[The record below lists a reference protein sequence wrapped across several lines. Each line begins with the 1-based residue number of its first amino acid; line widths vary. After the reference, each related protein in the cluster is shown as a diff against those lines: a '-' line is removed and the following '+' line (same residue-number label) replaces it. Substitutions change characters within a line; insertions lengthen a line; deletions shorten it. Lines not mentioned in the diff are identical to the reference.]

1 MRRSQTILLVVA
13 SVALCAS
20 ALSPTE
26 RAWAQTGSTRAEAE
40 RDPILKA
47 MLVELARN
55 QSRLQLQNFE
65 KPYFLE
71 FRIDDVVEYKANA
84 AYGALTG
91 EGETHNRVARVRVRV
106 GSYKLDNSHAK
117 AQSQLAILMQRVG
130 LGGDG
135 MVAVEVIDDDPVA
148 LRYGLWTAADT
159 AYKQALDD
167 YASKQAELKTI
178 ETQPQANDL
187 AQEKPVVSLE
197 PVQHIAIDR
206 PVWKQAIMESSG
218 LFLTDPTAKAFAH
231 EIQTSQGSVEARVR
245 TEYLVNSEGTIVRK
259 SYSEYHAE
267 TAFTAQAADGM
278 HLERSAPVSGTTAEA
293 LGTAQRFHNATLR
306 ALTGLDELC
315 KAPVV
320 GEEYHGPVLLAGNAA
335 ARSFDDLFARA
346 VEARAPALGS
356 SARTTGSYAS
366 SYQTRVLPESFKV
379 VDDPTLTT
387 LATKSLIGAYAVDD
401 EGVPA
406 QKVTLV
412 DSGKLVGYL
421 MGREPIRDFPE
432 SNGHGR
438 AGNGQAP
445 RTNIGVLQVEV
456 GNPISEDALLK
467 KLIDMGKDAGQTY
480 VYLVETLSGPS
491 HPRTL
496 VRIKVGD
503 GSREVVRGGQLGDL
517 DLRNFRAGI
526 LAAGDQ
532 PYVYNVFGDV
542 PATVIAPALLFDE
555 LTVKRAEEKNVNLP
569 YYSPPAE

>member
-1 MRRSQTILLVVA
+1 MRTARMVLVAVA
-13 SVALCAS
+13 YAFVWASTLVSFEFAS
-20 ALSPTE
+20 A
-26 RAWAQTGSTRAEAE
+26 QTASTREEAE
-40 RDPILKA
+40 QDPILKA

-71 FRIDDVVEYKANA
+71 FRIDDVAEYKATSA
-84 AYGALTG
+84 FGAPTG
-91 EGETHNRVARVRVRV
+91 EAEAHSRIAHVRVRV
-106 GSYKLDNSHAK
+106 GSYKLDNSGVK
-117 AQSQLAILMQRVG
+117 PQGQLAILMQRAG
-130 LGGDG
+130 IGGDG
-135 MVAVEVIDDDPVA
+135 MVAIEVVDDDPVA

-178 ETQPQANDL
+178 ETQPQADDL
-187 AQEKPVVSLE
+187 AQAKPIISLE
-197 PVQHIAIDR
+197 PIQHISIDR
-206 PVWKQAIMESSG
+206 SAWKRNIVESSG
-218 LFLTDPTAKAFAH
+218 LFLTDPSVKAFAA
-231 EIQTSQGSVEARVR
+231 EIQTSEGSLEARVR
-245 TEYLVNSEGTIVRK
+245 TEYLVNSEGAIVRK

-278 HLERSAPVSGTTAEA
+278 HLERSAPVSGTTAQA
-293 LGTAQRFHNATLR
+293 LGTAQRFHDATLH

-315 KAPVV
+315 KAPLVS
-320 GEEYHGPVLLAGNAA
+320 EEYHGPVLLAGNAA
-335 ARSFDDLFARA
+335 ARSFADLFAHA

-366 SYQTRVLPESFKV
+366 SYQTRVLPETFKV

-387 LATKSLIGAYAVDD
+387 LAKKSLIGAYTVDD

-421 MGREPIRDFPE
+421 MSREPIRDFPQ

-438 AGNGQAP
+438 AGSGQAP
-445 RTNIGVLQVEV
+445 RTNIGVLEVEAA
-456 GNPISEDALLK
+456 NPVSEDALVK
-467 KLIDMGKDAGQTY
+467 KLLDMGKDAGLTY
-480 VYLVETLSGPS
+480 VYLVETLGGPS
-491 HPRTL
+491 RPRTL
-496 VRIKVGD
+496 VRIKVAD

-526 LAAGDQ
+526 LAGGDE

-542 PATVIAPALLFDE
+542 PATVIAPPLLFDE

-569 YYSPPAE
+569 YYPPPN

>member
-1 MRRSQTILLVVA
+1 MRSARIVLVA
-13 SVALCAS
+13 MACAILCA
-20 ALSPTE
+20 LSLLPLE
-26 RAWAQTGSTRAEAE
+26 FADAQTGSTPAEAE
-40 RDPILKA
+40 QDPILKA

-55 QSRLQLQNFE
+55 QSRLHLQNFE

-71 FRIDDVVEYKANA
+71 FRIDDVVEYKAA
-84 AYGALTG
+84 SAYGALTG
-91 EGETHNRVARVRVRV
+91 ETESHSRVAHVRVRV
-106 GSYKLDNSHAK
+106 GSYKLDNSGVK
-117 AQSQLAILMQRVG
+117 PQSQLAIMMQRAG
-130 LGGDG
+130 IGGDG
-135 MVAVEVIDDDPVA
+135 MIAIEVVDDDPVA

-187 AQEKPVVSLE
+187 ARAKPIISLE
-197 PVQHIAIDR
+197 PVQHISIDR
-206 PVWKQAIMESSG
+206 SAWKQNIVESSG
-218 LFLTDPTAKAFAH
+218 LFLTDPTVKSFAA
-231 EIQTSQGSVEARVR
+231 EIQTSEGSLEARVR

-267 TAFTAQAADGM
+267 TAFSTQAADGM
-278 HLERSAPVSGTTAEA
+278 RLERSAPVSGTTAEA
-293 LGTAQRFHNATLR
+293 LGTSQRFRSATLR

-320 GEEYHGPVLLAGNAA
+320 SEEYHGPVLLAGNAA
-335 ARSFDDLFARA
+335 ARSFADLFARA

-366 SYQTRVLPESFKV
+366 SYQTRVLPESFTV

-387 LATKSLIGAYAVDD
+387 LAKKSLIGAYTIDD

-412 DSGKLVGYL
+412 DTGKLVGYL
-421 MGREPIRDFPE
+421 MSREPIRDFPE

-438 AGNGQAP
+438 AGSGQAP
-445 RTNIGVLQVEV
+445 KTSIGVLQVEAA
-456 GNPISEDALLK
+456 NPVSEDALMK
-467 KLIDMGKDAGQTY
+467 KLLDMGKDAGLTY
-480 VYLVETLSGPS
+480 VYLVETLGGPS
-491 HPRTL
+491 RPRTL
-496 VRIKVGD
+496 VRIKVAD

-526 LAAGDQ
+526 LAAGDE
-532 PYVYNVFGDV
+532 PYVYNIFGDV
-542 PATVIAPALLFDE
+542 PATVIAPPLLFDE
-555 LTVKRAEEKNVNLP
+555 LTVKRAEEKNVNFP
-569 YYSPPAE
+569 YYPPPAE

>member
-1 MRRSQTILLVVA
+1 MACAI
-13 SVALCAS
+13 LCA
-20 ALSPTE
+20 LSLLPLE
-26 RAWAQTGSTRAEAE
+26 FADAQTGSTPAEAE
-40 RDPILKA
+40 QDPILKA

-55 QSRLQLQNFE
+55 QSRLHLQNFE

-71 FRIDDVVEYKANA
+71 FRIDDVVEYKAA
-84 AYGALTG
+84 SAYGALTG
-91 EGETHNRVARVRVRV
+91 ETESHSRVAHVRVRV
-106 GSYKLDNSHAK
+106 GSYKLDNSGVK
-117 AQSQLAILMQRVG
+117 PQSQLAIMMQRAG
-130 LGGDG
+130 IGGDG
-135 MVAVEVIDDDPVA
+135 MIAIEVVDDDPVA

-187 AQEKPVVSLE
+187 ARAKPIISLE
-197 PVQHIAIDR
+197 PVQHISIDR
-206 PVWKQAIMESSG
+206 SAWKQNIVESSG
-218 LFLTDPTAKAFAH
+218 LFLTDPTVKSFAA
-231 EIQTSQGSVEARVR
+231 EIQTSEGSLEARVR

-267 TAFTAQAADGM
+267 TAFSTQAADGM
-278 HLERSAPVSGTTAEA
+278 RLERSAPVSGTTAEA
-293 LGTAQRFHNATLR
+293 LGTSQRFRSATLR

-320 GEEYHGPVLLAGNAA
+320 SEEYHGPVLLAGNAA
-335 ARSFDDLFARA
+335 ARSFADLFARA

-366 SYQTRVLPESFKV
+366 SYQTRVLPESFTV

-387 LATKSLIGAYAVDD
+387 LAKKSLIGAYTIDD

-412 DSGKLVGYL
+412 DTGKLVGYL
-421 MGREPIRDFPE
+421 MSREPIRDFPE

-438 AGNGQAP
+438 AGSGQAP
-445 RTNIGVLQVEV
+445 KTSIGVLQVEAA
-456 GNPISEDALLK
+456 NPVSEDALMK
-467 KLIDMGKDAGQTY
+467 KLLDMGKDAGLTY
-480 VYLVETLSGPS
+480 VYLVETLGGPS
-491 HPRTL
+491 RPRTL
-496 VRIKVGD
+496 VRIKVAD

-526 LAAGDQ
+526 LAAGDE
-532 PYVYNVFGDV
+532 PYVYNIFGDV
-542 PATVIAPALLFDE
+542 PATVIAPPLLFDE
-555 LTVKRAEEKNVNLP
+555 LTVKRAEEKNVNFP
-569 YYSPPAE
+569 YYPPPAE